1 MANLQYINEQLGVPE
16 EEEKGFLARAVS
28 TIDAPRQFLLEKT
41 IEGIS
46 GEDVERGNLN
56 FGDVTEGLL
65 GNQFMAN
72 NPKTYAALSTAGDIL
87 FDPLNLPIFKGA
99 KGLLGMAGSLPY
111 LAKQAKSPN
120 LADAA
125 LTQDITRMTKG
136 YEQNHPRSVTIA
148 GKEHTMPNW
157 YGPSHA
163 KPMHLAHG
171 VGRLAG
177 DVAQMAVD
185 PKSAAIFSKYGV
197 SPTNAREIER
207 LVSNL
212 NNPDAT
218 KVHYDLL
225 GLKRTAT
232 DKPVNKN
239 AVMNELHSQLA
250 YTSSIL
256 RKYIPNDARR
266 EAFEKDLGPYLFP
279 KQRAGTVTEFKN
291 NPNMIRETLE
301 LPDSI
306 SDNVILNH
314 IANRVPKGF
323 GQELSGNITINSKPY
338 QNSASKSAAF
348 GQVKTQSYQDFLD
361 TLKEFSG
368 SKTPINLETIRKAA
382 ENKFKNTSLSK
393 PKQKQR
399 VDEMMSKLTDS
410 DGYISIQGTRLVEDR
425 LLAHINQIMLVKKG
439 SKKQK
444 RGTGDPHQ
452 DGFVILYDQMKQGSG
467 SNLAEKVFD
476 LGSKNN
482 FIAVDSAPFQIGPK
496 KSPSKKREGI
506 YEGELFYGQK
516 VENPRVSSVISQTP
530 DPSLTM
536 LSPQRV
542 EDISSKAM
550 DIINY
555 RPTISEYGSQIQDR
569 LADINL
575 LQKTQKEEDE
585 LAY

>member
-1 MANLQYINEQLGVPE
+1 
-16 EEEKGFLARAVS
+16 
-28 TIDAPRQFLLEKT
+28 
-41 IEGIS
+41 
-46 GEDVERGNLN
+46 
-56 FGDVTEGLL
+56 
-65 GNQFMAN
+65 
-72 NPKTYAALSTAGDIL
+72 
-87 FDPLNLPIFKGA
+87 
-99 KGLLGMAGSLPY
+99 
-111 LAKQAKSPN
+111 
-120 LADAA
+120 
-125 LTQDITRMTKG
+125 
-136 YEQNHPRSVTIA
+136 
-148 GKEHTMPNW
+148 
-157 YGPSHA
+157 
-163 KPMHLAHG
+163 
-171 VGRLAG
+171 
-177 DVAQMAVD
+177 
-185 PKSAAIFSKYGV
+185 
-197 SPTNAREIER
+197 
-207 LVSNL
+207 
-212 NNPDAT
+212 
-218 KVHYDLL
+218 
-225 GLKRTAT
+225 
-232 DKPVNKN
+232 
-239 AVMNELHSQLA
+239 MNELHSQLA

-314 IANRVPKGF
+314 ITKRVPKGF

-338 QNSASKSAAF
+338 QNSAAKAASF

-368 SKTPINLETIRKAA
+368 SKTPVNLETIRKAA

-399 VDEMMSKLTDS
+399 IDEMMSKLTDS
-410 DGYISIQGTRLVEDR
+410 DGYISIQGTRLAEDR

-452 DGFVILYDQMKQGSG
+452 DGLVILYDQMKQGSG
-467 SNLAEKVFD
+467 SNLAEQVFD

-482 FIAVDSAPFQIGPK
+482 FIAVDTVPFEIGRVK
-496 KSPSKKREGI
+496 KLNEKKGI
-506 YEGELFYGQK
+506 YEGKLIYGQGVK
-516 VENPRVSSVISQTP
+516 NSKVSSVISQTP

-550 DIINY
+550 NIINY